1 MYSKSKRSKNYPSD
15 KFEETSNLEC
25 IKNYLSAE
33 FKKTRIELGLTQEQ
47 MAEKL
52 AISTRAYADIERK
65 KSCCSLDTL
74 AMFLKCCCRKRQAF
88 FENFLKAL
96 DQKKNNCADTYQH
109 SSSFSYHSA
118 DLFPFLLLGFPD
130 FHFITFAARRQTG

>member
-1 MYSKSKRSKNYPSD
+1 MYSKSKSSKNYPSD
-15 KFEETSNLEC
+15 KFEEASNLER

-74 AMFLKCCCRKRQAF
+74 AMFLKCCCRKKMAF
-88 FENFLKAL
+88 FWNFLEAL
-96 DQKKNNCADTYQH
+96 DQEEK
-109 SSSFSYHSA
+109 
-118 DLFPFLLLGFPD
+118 
-130 FHFITFAARRQTG
+130 

>member
-15 KFEETSNLEC
+15 KFEEASNLER

-33 FKKTRIELGLTQEQ
+33 FEKTRIELGLTQEQ

-52 AISTRAYADIERK
+52 EISTRAYSDIERG

-74 AMFLKCCCRKRQAF
+74 AMFLKCCCRKKMAF
-88 FENFLKAL
+88 FWNFLEAL
-96 DQKKNNCADTYQH
+96 DQEEK
-109 SSSFSYHSA
+109 
-118 DLFPFLLLGFPD
+118 
-130 FHFITFAARRQTG
+130 

>member
-15 KFEETSNLEC
+15 KFEEASNLER

-74 AMFLKCCCRKRQAF
+74 AMFLKCCCRKKMAF
-88 FENFLKAL
+88 FGIFWKLWIR
-96 DQKKNNCADTYQH
+96 KKDNCADTYQH

-118 DLFPFLLLGFPD
+118 DLFPFLFLGFPA
-130 FHFITFAARRQTG
+130 FHLITFAGRRHTG

>member
-1 MYSKSKRSKNYPSD
+1 MYSKSKSSKNYPSD
-15 KFEETSNLEC
+15 KFEEASNLER
-25 IKNYLSAE
+25 IKNCLSAE

-88 FENFLKAL
+88 FEDFLEAL
-96 DQKKNNCADTYQH
+96 DQEEK
-109 SSSFSYHSA
+109 
-118 DLFPFLLLGFPD
+118 
-130 FHFITFAARRQTG
+130 